1 LGQGLGVASGMAY
14 SSKYLDKLNNR
25 FWVICGDGECAE
37 GSVWEAANF
46 ASHYNLENL
55 CCIVDVNRLG

>member
-37 GSVWEAANF
+37 GKQKKNF
-46 ASHYNLENL
+46 FFLK
-55 CCIVDVNRLG
+55 